1 MFKVVTTYRTALN
14 RQIREA
20 VRIRRRGGVGMIL
33 NSKSESYRC
42 YIPRLVVEIED
53 KETKKKRLEQEKNDR
68 EDMNL
73 SQEHKKEREQELLAK
88 KRGRMSESDG
98 GQNPKRMKVLK
109 GRAHMA

>member
-1 MFKVVTTYRTALN
+1 
-14 RQIREA
+14 
-20 VRIRRRGGVGMIL
+20 MIL

-68 EDMNL
+68 EDKDS

-98 GQNPKRMKVLK
+98 GQKPQEDE
-109 GRAHMA
+109 GP

>member
-1 MFKVVTTYRTALN
+1 
-14 RQIREA
+14 
-20 VRIRRRGGVGMIL
+20 MIL

-68 EDMNL
+68 EDMDP